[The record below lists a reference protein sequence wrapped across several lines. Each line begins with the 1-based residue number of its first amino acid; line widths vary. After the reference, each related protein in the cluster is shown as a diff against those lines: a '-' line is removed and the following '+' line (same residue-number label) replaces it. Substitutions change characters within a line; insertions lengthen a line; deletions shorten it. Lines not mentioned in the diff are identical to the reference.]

1 MWKTVLRRI
10 LIMIPQLFVLSLIVY
25 FLAKLMPGDP
35 FSGLTEDPKISREV
49 IEQIRIR
56 YGFYDPWYIQY
67 FKWLTN
73 FLKGDF
79 GMSYT
84 SGKSVTLLVGE
95 RIGNTFLLSLFAVVV
110 QYLISIPIGMYAGR
124 YNNSKFDKGVVL
136 FNFLTYAIP
145 SFVFYLFMI
154 LIFGFKLKWLPT
166 SGSVDISL
174 TAGTFAYYFD
184 KFKHLILP
192 GTCMAILGTT
202 GTIQYLRNEVI
213 DAKQSDYVRTA
224 RSKGVPISKVYS
236 KHIFRNS
243 ILPIAA
249 FFGFTITGLFG
260 GAVFAE
266 TIFGYPGMGKLFVE
280 SISNRDYSVVTTLM
294 MFFGTLTLVG
304 SLLSDI
310 IMMIVDPRIK
320 ID

>member
-1 MWKTVLRRI
+1 MWKTVLRRV
-10 LIMIPQLFVLSLIVY
+10 LIMIPQLFVLSAIVY
-25 FLAKLMPGDP
+25 CLAKMMPGDP
-35 FSGLTEDPKISREV
+35 FSGIAENPKISPEV
-49 IEQIRIR
+49 IEQLRIKS
-56 YGFYDPWYIQY
+56 GFYDPWYIQY
-67 FKWLTN
+67 FKWLKN
-73 FLKGDF
+73 FIQGDF
-79 GMSYT
+79 GMSYVT
-84 SGKSVTLLVGE
+84 GRSVTSMMGE
-95 RIGNTFLLSLFAVVV
+95 RIFNTFNLALFATVL
-110 QYLISIPIGMYAGR
+110 QYLISIPIGMLAGR
-124 YNNSKFDKGVVL
+124 YNNTKFDKGVIF
-136 FNFLTYAIP
+136 FNFLTFAIP

-154 LIFGFKLKWLPT
+154 LLFGYKLQWLPT
-166 SGSVDISL
+166 SGSVDISMVP
-174 TAGTFAYYFD
+174 GTVAYYLD

-192 GTCMAILGTT
+192 GSCMAILGTT

-213 DAKQSDYVRTA
+213 DSKQSDYVRTA

-266 TIFGYPGMGKLFVE
+266 TIFGYPGMGKLFVN
-280 SISNRDYSVVTTLM
+280 SIMDRGYSVVTTLM
-294 MFFGTLTLVG
+294 MFFGTLTLIG

>member
-1 MWKTVLRRI
+1 MWKTVLRRV
-10 LIMIPQLFVLSLIVY
+10 LIMIPQLFVLSIIV
-25 FLAKLMPGDP
+25 FLLAKLMPGDP
-35 FSGLTEDPKISREV
+35 FSGIAENPKISQAV
-49 IEQIRIR
+49 IEQMRIKS
-56 YGFYDPWYIQY
+56 GFYDPIYIQY
-67 FKWLTN
+67 FKWLKN
-73 FLKGDF
+73 FFSGDF
-79 GMSYT
+79 GMSYV
-84 SGKSVTLLVGE
+84 SGKSVSTLVGE
-95 RIGNTFLLSLFAVVV
+95 RIFNTFNLALFATIL

-124 YNNSKFDKGVVL
+124 HNNSKFDKGVVF

-154 LIFGFKLKWLPT
+154 LLFGYKFKLLPT
-166 SGSVDISL
+166 SGSVDISMVQ
-174 TAGTFAYYFD
+174 GTFAYYVD

-202 GTIQYLRNEVI
+202 STIQYLRNEVI
-213 DAKQSDYVRTA
+213 DSKQSDYVRTA
-224 RSKGVPISKVYS
+224 RAKGVPISKVYS
-236 KHIFRNS
+236 RHIFRNS

-266 TIFGYPGMGKLFVE
+266 TIFAYPGMGKLFVN
-280 SISNRDYSVVTTLM
+280 SIMDRDYSVITTLM
-294 MFFGTLTLVG
+294 MFFGCLTLIG
-304 SLLSDI
+304 SLLSDL

>member
-1 MWKTVLRRI
+1 MWKTVVRRI
-10 LIMIPQLFVLSLIVY
+10 LIMIPQLFVLSMIVY
-25 FLAKLMPGDP
+25 LMAKLMPGDP
-35 FSGLTEDPKISREV
+35 FSGLAENPKISQQV
-49 IEQIRIR
+49 IEQIRIKS
-56 YGFYDPWYIQY
+56 GFYDPWYVQY
-67 FKWLTN
+67 FRWLTN
-73 FLKGDF
+73 FMHGDF
-79 GMSYT
+79 GISYI
-84 SGKSVTLLVGE
+84 SGKSVKTLMGE
-95 RIGNTFLLSLFAVVV
+95 RILNTFYLSLFAVVL
-110 QYLISIPIGMYAGR
+110 QYLISIPIGLYAGR
-124 YNNSKFDKGVVL
+124 HNNTKFDKGVVL

-154 LIFGFKLKWLPT
+154 LLFGYKLQWLPT

-174 TAGTFAYYFD
+174 NPGTFAYAFD

-192 GTCMAILGTT
+192 GSCMAILGTT

-213 DAKQSDYVRTA
+213 DSKQSDYVRTA
-224 RSKGVPISKVYS
+224 RAKGVPISKVYS
-236 KHIFRNS
+236 RHIFRNS

-266 TIFGYPGMGKLFVE
+266 TIFGYPGMGKLFIN
-280 SISNRDYSVVTTLM
+280 SILENDYSVVTTLM